1 MKLQRKVIFS
11 DIIPTSLIAVLII
24 IFAVIGKQSFIKTLP
39 TLISLV
45 IQLMLIKVNRYA
57 FLIGGLNAVLYS
69 ISYYNEA
76 LYFSFFSALAISA
89 PLQLVTFATWTRRSK
104 KGDAKLRRVSCKMRL
119 LIVAV
124 LALFWFAL
132 FKTCSS
138 FLFSSR
144 FAVLDSLAFVCE
156 FATLILSAMSLI
168 ESRYIN
174 LLACVFALA
183 TWIVICVQSPQNINF
198 LIISAYNLFRVA
210 QATIIWTKKYMSGE
224 KEIKQNS

>member
-1 MKLQRKVIFS
+1 MKLPKKVILS

-24 IFAVIGKQSFIKTLP
+24 IFAIVGKQSFIKTLP
-39 TLISLV
+39 TLVSLV
-45 IQLMLIKVNRYA
+45 VQLMLIKVNRYA

-104 KGDAKLRRVSCKMRL
+104 KGTVKLRRVSCKMRL
-119 LIVAV
+119 LIVVV
-124 LALFWFAL
+124 LVLSWLIL

-138 FLFSSR
+138 FLFASR
-144 FAVLDSLAFVCE
+144 FAVLDSLTFVCE
-156 FATLILSAMSLI
+156 LAALILSIMRLI
-168 ESRYIN
+168 ESRYAN
-174 LLACVFALA
+174 LLACVLALA
-183 TWIVICVQSPQNINF
+183 MWIALCIQAPQNINF

-210 QATIIWTKKYMSGE
+210 QATIIWTKTYISGE
-224 KEIKQNS
+224 KEIKQQ